1 MKSSNASG
9 LIFIIGTI
17 LFTVIGQL
25 SFKRGMTGLGT
36 APKELAQVPIFVVQ
50 TLLRPFNTIGVACA
64 LLAMVSWMGA
74 LSRCELSFAYP
85 FMGLPIVLVMALTP
99 VLFGERV
106 ILQQWIGV
114 AMVCLGLWVA
124 TRSGQ

>member
-1 MKSSNASG
+1 MKVTNASG
-9 LIFIIGTI
+9 LIFIVGTI

-25 SFKRGMTGLGT
+25 SFKRGMTGIGA
-36 APKELAQVPIFVVQ
+36 APKEMVQVPIFIVQ
-50 TLLRPFNTIGVACA
+50 TLLRPFNTLGIVCA

-106 ILQQWIGV
+106 VLQQWVGV
-114 AMVCLGLWVA
+114 VTVCVGLWIA